1 MTTARRSCL
10 SVPGGSARMIAKAAG
25 LNVDEI
31 VLDLE
36 DAVVPAAKGEARE
49 LVVEALASDALA
61 GRNVAVRVNGI
72 GTPWFEDDVVG
83 LTAAA
88 CPPRSI
94 VVPKVERMDD
104 LALLDSLLDGA
115 VEAVGADASPRVQA
129 LIETALGL
137 VNAAEIAA
145 ASGRLEALIIGYADL
160 TASLGRPAAAGRDI
174 AAWRWAQEQVLAHGV
189 QAIDGPY
196 LSTSVDAGFRAS
208 VDQAREAGY
217 DGKWAIHP
225 GQVQTLNGAFTPS
238 AEEVEH
244 ARAVVAAL
252 DEAAAGGDGAI
263 AVDGQMLDEALRRGA
278 LRTLARATRAER
290 L

>member
-31 VLDLE
+31 VIDLE
-36 DAVVPAAKGEARE
+36 DSVVVSAKAEARE

-61 GRNVAVRVNGI
+61 GRNIAVRVNGI
-72 GTPWFEDDVVG
+72 GTPWFEDDVVE

-104 LALLDSLLDGA
+104 LALLDVLLDGA
-115 VEAVGADASPRVQA
+115 VDVVGADASPRLQA

-145 ASGRLEALIIGYADL
+145 ASTRLDALIIGYADL
-160 TASLGRPAAAGRDI
+160 AVSLGRPAAMGQDI
-174 AAWRWAQEQVLAHGV
+174 GAWRWAQEQVLVAARAHGL

-196 LSTSVDAGFRAS
+196 LSTAVDAAFRAS
-208 VDQAREAGY
+208 VDQARGAGY

-225 GQVQTLNGAFTPS
+225 AQVEMLNAAFSPT
-238 AEEVEH
+238 AEE
-244 ARAVVAAL
+244 L
-252 DEAAAGGDGAI
+252 
-263 AVDGQMLDEALRRGA
+263 
-278 LRTLARATRAER
+278 
-290 L
+290 